1 MLNDYPSMGSV
12 CSGGRY
18 DNLAE
23 YYTDQK
29 LPGIGISIGLTRL
42 FFQLRENGLIS
53 TSGACLARC
62 LVVPMGEGQLGPALT
77 AASAI
82 RGAGIPADVY
92 CQNKGMKQKMKYA
105 AKIGVPF
112 TAIIGEDEAA
122 SGTVMLKNMATG
134 EQRAVSV
141 SELADAVR

>member
-1 MLNDYPSMGSV
+1 MGSV

-18 DNLAE
+18 DNLTGS
-23 YYTDQK
+23 YTDQK

-42 FFQLRENGLIS
+42 FYQLRENGLVKKAGSI
-53 TSGACLARC
+53 AKCI
-62 LVVPMGEGQLGPALT
+62 VIPMGEDDMGTAVSVAAGLRGQ
-77 AASAI
+77 
-82 RGAGIPADVY
+82 GIPTDVY
-92 CQNKGMKQKMKYA
+92 YQQKGMKQKMKYA

-112 TAIIGEDEAA
+112 AAIIGEDEAA
-122 SGTVMLKNMATG
+122 SGTVMLKDMATG

>member
-1 MLNDYPSMGSV
+1 
-12 CSGGRY
+12 
-18 DNLAE
+18 
-23 YYTDQK
+23 
-29 LPGIGISIGLTRL
+29 
-42 FFQLRENGLIS
+42 
-53 TSGACLARC
+53 
-62 LVVPMGEGQLGPALT
+62 MGEGQLGPALT